1 VAVSGLCVDG
11 CPLPP
16 LRDGASLELK
26 SETCCDLKNRRKM
39 YTAWANPIEGCW
51 VPVVHANCMHNEL
64 AALLM
69 RSLGPTPGCAESARA
84 PVKNVF
90 ARLRLVSRRYG
101 QSRWTHR
108 DTALSYTGALR
119 RRYLEA
125 EDSLTH
131 DGPISSRDV
140 MLRAFLKA
148 EKCNALAKF
157 PKPRMIFP
165 RSPRY
170 NLELATWLKPF
181 EHWLWGNLTSR
192 RLFGGSNTRVSAKG
206 LNPRQ
211 RANLIV
217 RKFRSLPSCVVFEV
231 DGKAFEAHCDAW
243 QLQLEHSVY
252 EAAYPGDRDLQR
264 MLAKQLV
271 NFGVTANG
279 VRFSREGGRAS
290 GDFNTGMGNT
300 LIMSAVVVAVLR
312 ELKVPFDVLVDGDN
326 ALVFLRQCDSSR
338 VCRVFA
344 QEVLKVSGHEMV
356 LERPVSFIEGVRF
369 GQSAPVLTQRGWTM
383 VRDFRKVLS
392 QGTSNHAHLHD
403 PRFVAPFLHGVALCE
418 LSLNAG
424 VPILGVWAEKLRKA
438 TVGGRAVDAAIHRD
452 YQALGVR
459 TELLREDMFEV
470 ASDCARQSFSRA
482 FGVAPET
489 QVLLEEM
496 LTVPSFGSP
505 WKLVDPPTRANWFF
519 AEPGLV
525 EGYFSGGLI
534 QGE

>member
-1 VAVSGLCVDG
+1 MV
-11 CPLPP
+11 
-16 LRDGASLELK
+16 LK
-26 SETCCDLKNRRKM
+26 SEACCDPKGRRKM
-39 YTAWANPIEGCW
+39 YTAWANPVEGCW
-51 VPVVHANCMHNEL
+51 VPVVHANCMHNEI

-69 RSLGPTPGCAESARA
+69 RSLGPTPGCAESARGL
-84 PVKNVF
+84 VKACF
-90 ARLRLVSRRYG
+90 GRLRQVSRRYG

-125 EDSLTH
+125 EESLIL
-131 DGPISSRDV
+131 DGPVSSGDV
-140 MLRAFLKA
+140 RLRAFLKA
-148 EKCNALAKF
+148 EKCNALVKF

-181 EHWLWGNLTSR
+181 EHWLWGNLTSK
-192 RLFGGSNTRVSAKG
+192 RLFGGSNTRVCAKG

-217 RKFRSLPSCVVFEV
+217 RKFGSLASCVVFEV

-252 EAAYPGDRDLQR
+252 EAAYPGDKDLQR

-279 VRFSREGGRAS
+279 VKFSRDGGRAS

-300 LIMSAVVVAVLR
+300 LIMTAVVVSVLR
-312 ELKVPFDVLVDGDN
+312 NLKVPFDVLVDGDN

-338 VCRVFA
+338 VCSVFA
-344 QEVLKVSGHEMV
+344 QEVLKCSGHEMV

-369 GQSAPVLTQRGWTM
+369 GQSAPVKVGRGWTM

-392 QGTSNHAHLHD
+392 QGTSNHAHLYE
-403 PRFVAPFLHGVALCE
+403 PRFVAPYLHGVALCE
-418 LSLNAG
+418 LSLNVG
-424 VPILGVWAEKLRKA
+424 VPIIGYWAEVLRRA
-438 TVGGRAVDAAIHRD
+438 TVGARAVDAAFYRD

-459 TELLREDMFEV
+459 TEQLREDVFEEPT
-470 ASDCARQSFSRA
+470 DEARRSFSRA
-482 FGVAPET
+482 FGVAPDV
-489 QVLLEEM
+489 QVLLESQ
-496 LTVPSFGSP
+496 LKCPSFGNP
-505 WKLVDPPTRANWFF
+505 WTCVEAPTRANWFS
-519 AEPGLV
+519 APPGLV
-525 EGYFSGGLI
+525 DGFFGGGLI
-534 QGE
+534 RVE